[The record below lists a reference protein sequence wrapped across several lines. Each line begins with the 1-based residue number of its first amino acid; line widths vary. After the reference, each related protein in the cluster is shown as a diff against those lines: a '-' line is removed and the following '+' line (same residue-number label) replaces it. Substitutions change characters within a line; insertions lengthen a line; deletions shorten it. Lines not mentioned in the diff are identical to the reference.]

1 MLHFKFIL
9 SQNAHFYKENYL
21 LLKKLS
27 FFDRT
32 IVKRGTTHATTS
44 AITDRPG
51 TRARRARDCWAS
63 GLRLSRYFFLLNSEF
78 LNLIKIKQ
86 QQAAAAAQQQ
96 QQQQQQAAAAA
107 QQQQQPVQQ
116 QQAPPPQMAQ
126 VAQAA
131 HEQQM
136 VVPDYQYQ
144 SSAYQPVEA
153 TQWNGAAPPPPPQ
166 PTRGGQGARGDEYS
180 YHQMKQSNMLDQ
192 SSVVMVSN

>member
-1 MLHFKFIL
+1 MPIFTRKNTYYFKNFL
-9 SQNAHFYKENYL
+9 FH
-21 LLKKLS
+21 
-27 FFDRT
+27 RT

-44 AITDRPG
+44 AITDLPG
-51 TRARRARDCWAS
+51 TLARRARDCWAS

-78 LNLIKIKQ
+78 LNLVKIKQ

-107 QQQQQPVQQ
+107 QQ

-192 SSVVMVSN
+192 SSVVMVSLSLLNMN